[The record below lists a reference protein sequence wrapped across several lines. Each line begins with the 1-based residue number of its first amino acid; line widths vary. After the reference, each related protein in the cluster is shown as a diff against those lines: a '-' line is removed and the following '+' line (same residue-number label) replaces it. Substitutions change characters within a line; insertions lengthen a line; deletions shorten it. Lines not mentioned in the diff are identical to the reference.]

1 MKFAKAFFKHPWII
15 ITVCIILT
23 GFFGFFIKDLQI
35 DNSVRQFLP
44 QKSDSYTRLVDTEKQ
59 FGSMVVIGVSI
70 EDKNGDIL
78 TPEDIQ
84 VIRNIT
90 DRCLE
95 IDQVDSIDS
104 LTHIDYV
111 ANQDGSISAT
121 QLIPDDYTG
130 SDEDILAI
138 REKLTQW
145 SEMYNRVIVNDDNS
159 ATQMQ
164 ITVHSLSPEEKN
176 EMASEAKANGTKV
189 LTDAERQQKVLDQV
203 REIVTEET
211 KDYSNL
217 DFKIFGDPVV
227 AESAR
232 QFMLS
237 DLLRLIP
244 LVVVVVLLSLYFSFK
259 TADGTFLPLIT
270 VCMATVWT
278 MGLMSLL
285 GITFT
290 LVSSVI
296 PVALIA
302 VGSAYGIHVL
312 THYYVALSQIK
323 GEITKEN
330 YEEAVFAG
338 LKEVMMAVVLAGL
351 TTVVGFISLVSS
363 PIAPLHSFAVFTAI
377 GVAISLLLAIV
388 FIPACLLLK
397 NVKKINQRRFKEVQ
411 LSDKLKEKIQHR
423 FARHH
428 GKTSNEASGGTMYKI
443 YEFFC
448 GTRPRL
454 IVFTLVIVLFS
465 VIGLRF
471 LKIDTALVNYFPE
484 SCDMRQ
490 DIKYVDKQ
498 FAGTNSVYFNIS
510 GENPGDIKNPEILKA
525 VDDMQNYLAENHE
538 GIGKIVSFTT
548 FVKRINQVWFAP
560 DLSDSGDSE
569 IAASDTGS
577 EDFSSDDFS
586 FGEDDFSFASDDFSS
601 DFADDFSFDD
611 FGFDSDD
618 SSTSGETPSDWVDP
632 NIEYKNKLK
641 QIATVE
647 DVLNMLSDAYVKA
660 GGKYAT
666 VEKMVDVIEREYNYN
681 GKAYYEIPSDPK
693 KYPVVSKEDL
703 EGVIDGYLTL
713 LSGSLDRFLDDD
725 MNPKVM
731 RVTCQLRNHSTQET
745 GEIIADAKAYA
756 AEHFPA
762 GYTIEATGAGEME
775 YTMTNMIV
783 SSQIS
788 SLLIS
793 LLSVFVIIAI
803 SFKSGWAGLLGAIPL
818 ALSILLNYMVMG
830 FAGINL
836 DLVTSIIAS
845 VAVGVGIDYTIHF
858 MTTYKEER
866 AKTNDLEEA
875 TKQTFIKS
883 GHGIITN
890 ALAVGFGFL
899 VLCFSKFV
907 VLRYIGV
914 LVAIVMFTSSFLAMT
929 IIPGVLNEFN
939 PKFMKPKKVAK
950 TTNGDVIE
958 IEDDSFAQSSSDDED
973 ESDSS
978 ETEDTSSKSE
988 KGDAENDK
996 NTGGKQ

>member
-1 MKFAKAFFKHPWII
+1 MNFAKKFFKHPWIVI
-15 ITVCIILT
+15 VSCIILT
-23 GFFGFFIKDLQI
+23 GFFGFFIKDLKI

-44 QKSDSYTRLVDTEKQ
+44 QKSESYERLVETENQ
-59 FGSMVVIGVSI
+59 FGSMIVVGVSL
-70 EDKNGDIL
+70 EDKNGNIL
-78 TPEDIQ
+78 TPENIH
-84 VIRNIT
+84 VVKNIT
-90 DRCLE
+90 DRILE
-95 IDQVDSIDS
+95 LDQVDSIDS

-111 ANQDGSISAT
+111 CNQDGSISAT
-121 QLIPDDYTG
+121 QLIPEDYTG
-130 SDEDILAI
+130 SDEDIFSI
-138 REKLTQW
+138 KEKLVQW
-145 SEMYNRVIVNDDNS
+145 DEMYNRVIVNDDNS

-164 ITVHSLSPEEKN
+164 ITIHSLSKEEK
-176 EMASEAKANGTKV
+176 SELEKENGTKS
-189 LTDAERQQKVLDQV
+189 LTDSEGQQKVLNEI

-211 KDYSNL
+211 KNSDNL

-227 AESAR
+227 AENAR
-232 QFMLS
+232 KFMLS

-244 LVVVVVLLSLYFSFK
+244 LVIIVVLISLYFSFK

-278 MGLMSLL
+278 MGLMSLC

-330 YEEAVFAG
+330 YQNAVFSG
-338 LKEVMMAVVLAGL
+338 LKEVMMAVILAGI
-351 TTVVGFISLVSS
+351 TTIVGFVSLVSS
-363 PIAPLHSFAVFTAI
+363 PIEPLHSFAVFTAI

-388 FIPACLLLK
+388 FIPACLLSK
-397 NVKKINQRRFKEVQ
+397 NIKKLNERRFKEVV
-411 LSDKLKEKIQHR
+411 LSDKVKEKIKHK
-423 FARHH
+423 FERHH
-428 GKTSNEASGGTMYKI
+428 GKSENESSGGTMYKI
-443 YEFFC
+443 YSFFC

-471 LKIDTALVNYFPE
+471 LKIDTSLVNYFPE
-484 SCDMRQ
+484 TCEMRQ
-490 DIKYVDKQ
+490 DIKYVDSQ
-498 FAGTNSVYFNIS
+498 FAGTNSVYFNIY
-510 GENPGDIKNPEILKA
+510 GQNPGDMKNPEILKA
-525 VDDMQNYLAENHE
+525 VDEMQEYLSENYD

-560 DLSDSGDSE
+560 DLSDSSNAISVNNENIEDS
-569 IAASDTGS
+569 SDNFGFSS
-577 EDFSSDDFS
+577 EDF
-586 FGEDDFSFASDDFSS
+586 G
-601 DFADDFSFDD
+601 DDFSFDD
-611 FGFDSDD
+611 FGFDF
-618 SSTSGETPSDWVDP
+618 GETENTSSVPSDWIDP

-666 VEKMVDVIEREYNYN
+666 VGKMVDIIEREYNYN
-681 GKAYYEIPSDPK
+681 GKSYYEIPSDIS
-693 KYPVVSKEDL
+693 KYPVVSKQDL

-725 MNPKVM
+725 MNPQVM
-731 RVTCQLRNHSTQET
+731 RITCQLRNHSTQET
-745 GEIIADAKAYA
+745 GKIIADAKQFAK
-756 AEHFPA
+756 EHFPE
-762 GYTIEATGAGEME
+762 GYTLEATGAGEME

-793 LLSVFVIIAI
+793 LISVFLIIAI

-818 ALSILLNYMVMG
+818 ALSILLNYMTMG
-830 FAGINL
+830 FANINL

-858 MTTYKEER
+858 LTTYKEER
-866 AKTNDLEEA
+866 AKTDNLEEV

-883 GHGIITN
+883 GHGIVTN

-907 VLRYIGV
+907 VLRYIGI

-939 PKFMKPKKVAK
+939 PKFIRPKKNVQK
-950 TTNGDVIE
+950 IDEKIE
-958 IEDDSFAQSSSDDED
+958 SED
-973 ESDSS
+973 S
-978 ETEDTSSKSE
+978 ENQNK
-988 KGDAENDK
+988 
-996 NTGGKQ
+996 

>member
-1 MKFAKAFFKHPWII
+1 MNFAKKIFKHPWVVI
-15 ITVCIILT
+15 VSCIILT
-23 GFFGFFIKDLQI
+23 GFFGFFIKDLKI

-44 QKSDSYTRLVDTEKQ
+44 QKSESYERLVETENQ
-59 FGSMVVIGVSI
+59 FGSMIVVGVSL

-78 TPEDIQ
+78 TPENIQ
-84 VIRNIT
+84 VVKNIT
-90 DRCLE
+90 DRILE
-95 IDQVDSIDS
+95 LDQVDSIDS

-111 ANQDGSISAT
+111 CNQDGSISAT
-121 QLIPDDYTG
+121 QLIPEDYTG
-130 SDEDILAI
+130 SDEDIFSI
-138 REKLTQW
+138 KEKLVQW
-145 SEMYNRVIVNDDNS
+145 DEMYNRVIVNDDNS

-164 ITVHSLSPEEKN
+164 ITIHSLSNDEK
-176 EMASEAKANGTKV
+176 SELEKENGTKT
-189 LTDAERQQKVLDQV
+189 LTESEIQQKVLDEI

-211 KDYSNL
+211 KNFDNL

-227 AESAR
+227 AENAR
-232 QFMLS
+232 KFMLS

-244 LVVVVVLLSLYFSFK
+244 LVIVVVLLSLYFSFK

-278 MGLMSLL
+278 MGLMSLC

-330 YEEAVFAG
+330 YQNAVFSG
-338 LKEVMMAVVLAGL
+338 LREVMMAVILAGI
-351 TTVVGFISLVSS
+351 TTIVGFVSLVSS
-363 PIAPLHSFAVFTAI
+363 PIEPLHSFAVFTAI

-388 FIPACLLLK
+388 FIPACLLSK
-397 NVKKINQRRFKEVQ
+397 NIKKLNERRFKEVV
-411 LSDKLKEKIQHR
+411 LSDKIKEKIKHK
-423 FARHH
+423 FERHH
-428 GKTSNEASGGTMYKI
+428 GKSENESSGGTMYKI
-443 YEFFC
+443 YSFFC

-454 IVFTLVIVLFS
+454 IIFTLVIVLFS

-471 LKIDTALVNYFPE
+471 LKIDTSLVNYFPE
-484 SCDMRQ
+484 TCEMRQ
-490 DIKYVDKQ
+490 DIKYVDSQ
-498 FAGTNSVYFNIS
+498 FAGTNSVYFNIY
-510 GENPGDIKNPEILKA
+510 GQNPGDMKNPEILKA
-525 VDDMQNYLAENHE
+525 VDEMQDYLSENYD

-560 DLSDSGDSE
+560 DLSDSSNAISVNNE
-569 IAASDTGS
+569 NI
-577 EDFSSDDFS
+577 EDSSDDFG
-586 FGEDDFSFASDDFSS
+586 FGSKDFG
-601 DFADDFSFDD
+601 DDFSFDD
-611 FGFDSDD
+611 FGFDFEETENT
-618 SSTSGETPSDWVDP
+618 SSIPSDWVDP

-666 VEKMVDVIEREYNYN
+666 VEKMVDIIEREYNYN
-681 GKAYYEIPSDPK
+681 GKSYYEIPSDIS
-693 KYPVVSKEDL
+693 KYPVVSKQDL

-725 MNPKVM
+725 MNPQVM
-731 RVTCQLRNHSTQET
+731 RITCQLRNHSTQQT
-745 GEIIADAKAYA
+745 GKIIADAKQFAK
-756 AEHFPA
+756 EHFPE
-762 GYTIEATGAGEME
+762 GYTLEATGAGEME

-793 LLSVFVIIAI
+793 LISVFLIIAI

-818 ALSILLNYMVMG
+818 ALSILLNYMTMG
-830 FAGINL
+830 FANINL

-858 MTTYKEER
+858 LTTYKEER
-866 AKTNDLEEA
+866 AKTDNLEEV

-883 GHGIITN
+883 GHGIVTN

-907 VLRYIGV
+907 VLRYIGI

-939 PKFMKPKKVAK
+939 PKFIRPKKNVQK
-950 TTNGDVIE
+950 IE
-958 IEDDSFAQSSSDDED
+958 EKNESED
-973 ESDSS
+973 S
-978 ETEDTSSKSE
+978 ENQNK
-988 KGDAENDK
+988 
-996 NTGGKQ
+996 

>member
-1 MKFAKAFFKHPWII
+1 MNFAKKFFKHPWVVI
-15 ITVCIILT
+15 VSCIILT
-23 GFFGFFIKDLQI
+23 GFFGFFIKDLKI

-44 QKSDSYTRLVDTEKQ
+44 QKSESYERLVETENQ
-59 FGSMVVIGVSI
+59 FGSMIVVGFSL

-78 TPEDIQ
+78 TPENIQ
-84 VIRNIT
+84 VVKNIT
-90 DRCLE
+90 DRILE
-95 IDQVDSIDS
+95 LDQVDSIDS

-111 ANQDGSISAT
+111 CNQDGSISAT
-121 QLIPDDYTG
+121 QLIPEDYTG
-130 SDEDILAI
+130 SDEDIFSI
-138 REKLTQW
+138 KEKLVQW
-145 SEMYNRVIVNDDNS
+145 DEMYNRVIVNDDNS

-164 ITVHSLSPEEKN
+164 ITIHSLSNDEK
-176 EMASEAKANGTKV
+176 SELEKENGTKT
-189 LTDAERQQKVLDQV
+189 LTESEIQQKVLDEI

-211 KDYSNL
+211 KNFDNL

-227 AESAR
+227 AENAR
-232 QFMLS
+232 KFMLS

-244 LVVVVVLLSLYFSFK
+244 LVIVVVLLSLYFSFK

-278 MGLMSLL
+278 MGLMSLC

-330 YEEAVFAG
+330 YQNAVFSG
-338 LKEVMMAVVLAGL
+338 LKEVMMAVILAGI
-351 TTVVGFISLVSS
+351 TTIVGFVSLVSS
-363 PIAPLHSFAVFTAI
+363 PIEPLHSFAVFTAI

-388 FIPACLLLK
+388 FIPACLLSK
-397 NVKKINQRRFKEVQ
+397 NIKKLNERRFKEVV
-411 LSDKLKEKIQHR
+411 LSDKIKEKIKHK
-423 FARHH
+423 FERHH
-428 GKTSNEASGGTMYKI
+428 GKSENESSGGTMYKI
-443 YEFFC
+443 YSFFC

-454 IVFTLVIVLFS
+454 IIFTLVIVLFS

-471 LKIDTALVNYFPE
+471 LKIDTSLVNYFPE
-484 SCDMRQ
+484 TCEMRQ
-490 DIKYVDKQ
+490 DIKYVDSQ
-498 FAGTNSVYFNIS
+498 FAGTNSVYFNIY
-510 GENPGDIKNPEILKA
+510 GQNPGDMKNPEILKA
-525 VDDMQNYLAENHE
+525 VDEMQDYLSENYD

-560 DLSDSGDSE
+560 DLSDSSNAISVNNENIEDS
-569 IAASDTGS
+569 SDDFGFGS
-577 EDFSSDDFS
+577 EDF
-586 FGEDDFSFASDDFSS
+586 G
-601 DFADDFSFDD
+601 DDFSFDD
-611 FGFDSDD
+611 FGFDFEETENT
-618 SSTSGETPSDWVDP
+618 SSIPSDWVDP

-666 VEKMVDVIEREYNYN
+666 VEKMVDIIEREYNYN
-681 GKAYYEIPSDPK
+681 GKSYYEIPSDIS
-693 KYPVVSKEDL
+693 KYPVVSKQDL

-725 MNPKVM
+725 MNPQVM
-731 RVTCQLRNHSTQET
+731 RITCQLRNHSTQQT
-745 GEIIADAKAYA
+745 GKIIADAKQFAK
-756 AEHFPA
+756 EHFPE
-762 GYTIEATGAGEME
+762 GYTLEATGAGEME

-793 LLSVFVIIAI
+793 LISVFLIIAI

-818 ALSILLNYMVMG
+818 ALSILLNYMTMG
-830 FAGINL
+830 FANINL

-858 MTTYKEER
+858 LTTYKEER
-866 AKTNDLEEA
+866 AKTDNLEEV

-883 GHGIITN
+883 GHGIVTN

-907 VLRYIGV
+907 VLRYIGI

-939 PKFMKPKKVAK
+939 PKFIRPKKNVQK
-950 TTNGDVIE
+950 IE
-958 IEDDSFAQSSSDDED
+958 EKNESED
-973 ESDSS
+973 S
-978 ETEDTSSKSE
+978 ENQNK
-988 KGDAENDK
+988 
-996 NTGGKQ
+996 

>member
-1 MKFAKAFFKHPWII
+1 MNFAKKFFKHPCIVI
-15 ITVCIILT
+15 VGCIILT
-23 GFFGFFIKDLQI
+23 GFFGFFIKDLKI

-44 QKSDSYTRLVDTEKQ
+44 QKSESYERLVETENQ
-59 FGSMVVIGVSI
+59 FGSMIVVGVSL
-70 EDKNGDIL
+70 EDKNGNIL
-78 TPEDIQ
+78 TPENIQ
-84 VIRNIT
+84 VVKNIT
-90 DRCLE
+90 DRILE
-95 IDQVDSIDS
+95 LDQVDSIDS

-111 ANQDGSISAT
+111 CNQDGSISAT
-121 QLIPDDYTG
+121 QLIPEDYTG
-130 SDEDILAI
+130 SDEDIFSI
-138 REKLTQW
+138 KEKLVQW
-145 SEMYNRVIVNDDNS
+145 DEMYNRVIVNDDNS

-164 ITVHSLSPEEKN
+164 ITIHSLSKEEK
-176 EMASEAKANGTKV
+176 SELEKENGTKI
-189 LTDAERQQKVLDQV
+189 LTDSEGQQKVLNEI

-211 KDYSNL
+211 KNSDNL

-227 AESAR
+227 AENAR
-232 QFMLS
+232 KFMLS

-244 LVVVVVLLSLYFSFK
+244 LVIVVVLLSLYFSFK

-278 MGLMSLL
+278 MGLMSLC

-330 YEEAVFAG
+330 YQNAVFSG
-338 LKEVMMAVVLAGL
+338 LKEVMMAVILAGI
-351 TTVVGFISLVSS
+351 TTIVGFVSLVSS
-363 PIAPLHSFAVFTAI
+363 PIEPLHSFAVFTAI

-388 FIPACLLLK
+388 FIPACLLSK
-397 NVKKINQRRFKEVQ
+397 NIKKLNERRFKEVV
-411 LSDKLKEKIQHR
+411 LSDKVKEKIKHK
-423 FARHH
+423 FERHH
-428 GKTSNEASGGTMYKI
+428 GKSENESSGGTMYKI
-443 YEFFC
+443 YSFFC

-471 LKIDTALVNYFPE
+471 LKIDTSLVNYFPE
-484 SCDMRQ
+484 TCEMRQ
-490 DIKYVDKQ
+490 DIKYVDSQ
-498 FAGTNSVYFNIS
+498 FAGTNSVYFNIY
-510 GENPGDIKNPEILKA
+510 GQNPGDMKNPEILKA
-525 VDDMQNYLAENHE
+525 VDEMQDYLSENYD

-560 DLSDSGDSE
+560 DLSDSSNAISVNNENIEDS
-569 IAASDTGS
+569 SDNFGFSS
-577 EDFSSDDFS
+577 EDF
-586 FGEDDFSFASDDFSS
+586 G
-601 DFADDFSFDD
+601 DDFSFDD
-611 FGFDSDD
+611 FGFDF
-618 SSTSGETPSDWVDP
+618 GETENTSSVPSDWIDP

-666 VEKMVDVIEREYNYN
+666 VEKMVDIIEREYNYN
-681 GKAYYEIPSDPK
+681 GKSYYEIPSDIS
-693 KYPVVSKEDL
+693 KYPVVSKQDL

-725 MNPKVM
+725 MNPQVM
-731 RVTCQLRNHSTQET
+731 RITCQLRNHSTQET
-745 GEIIADAKAYA
+745 GKIIADAKQFAK
-756 AEHFPA
+756 EHFPE
-762 GYTIEATGAGEME
+762 GYTLEATGAGEME

-793 LLSVFVIIAI
+793 LISVFLIIAI

-818 ALSILLNYMVMG
+818 ALSILLNYMTMG
-830 FAGINL
+830 FANINL

-858 MTTYKEER
+858 LTTYKEER
-866 AKTNDLEEA
+866 AKTDNLEEV

-883 GHGIITN
+883 GHGIVTN

-907 VLRYIGV
+907 VLRYIGI

-939 PKFMKPKKVAK
+939 PKFIRPKKNVQK
-950 TTNGDVIE
+950 IDEKIE
-958 IEDDSFAQSSSDDED
+958 SED
-973 ESDSS
+973 S
-978 ETEDTSSKSE
+978 ENQNK
-988 KGDAENDK
+988 
-996 NTGGKQ
+996 

>member
-1 MKFAKAFFKHPWII
+1 MNFAKKFFKHPWVVI
-15 ITVCIILT
+15 VSCIILT
-23 GFFGFFIKDLQI
+23 GFFGFFIKDLKI

-44 QKSDSYTRLVDTEKQ
+44 QKSESYERLVETENQ
-59 FGSMVVIGVSI
+59 FGSMIVVGVSL

-78 TPEDIQ
+78 TPENIQ
-84 VIRNIT
+84 VVKNIT
-90 DRCLE
+90 DRILE
-95 IDQVDSIDS
+95 LDQVDSIDS

-111 ANQDGSISAT
+111 CNQDGSISAT
-121 QLIPDDYTG
+121 QLIPEDYTG
-130 SDEDILAI
+130 SDEDIFSI
-138 REKLTQW
+138 KEKLVQW
-145 SEMYNRVIVNDDNS
+145 DEMYNRVIVNDDNS

-164 ITVHSLSPEEKN
+164 ITIHSLSNDEK
-176 EMASEAKANGTKV
+176 SELEKENGTKT
-189 LTDAERQQKVLDQV
+189 LTESEIQQKVLDEI

-211 KDYSNL
+211 KNFDNL

-227 AESAR
+227 AENAR
-232 QFMLS
+232 KFMLS

-244 LVVVVVLLSLYFSFK
+244 LVIVVVLLSLYFSFK

-278 MGLMSLL
+278 MGLMSLC

-330 YEEAVFAG
+330 YQNAVFSG
-338 LKEVMMAVVLAGL
+338 LKEVMMAVILAGI
-351 TTVVGFISLVSS
+351 TTIVGFVSLVSS
-363 PIAPLHSFAVFTAI
+363 PIEPLHSFAVFTAI

-388 FIPACLLLK
+388 FIPACLLSK
-397 NVKKINQRRFKEVQ
+397 NIKKLNERRFKEVV
-411 LSDKLKEKIQHR
+411 LSDKVKEKIKHK
-423 FARHH
+423 FERHH
-428 GKTSNEASGGTMYKI
+428 GKSENESSGGTMYKI
-443 YEFFC
+443 YSFFC

-454 IVFTLVIVLFS
+454 IIFTLVIVLFS

-471 LKIDTALVNYFPE
+471 LKIDTSLVNYFPE
-484 SCDMRQ
+484 TCEMRQ
-490 DIKYVDKQ
+490 DIKYVDSQ
-498 FAGTNSVYFNIS
+498 FAGTNSVYFNIY
-510 GENPGDIKNPEILKA
+510 GQNPGDMKNPEILKA
-525 VDDMQNYLAENHE
+525 VDEMQDYLSENYD

-560 DLSDSGDSE
+560 DLSDSSNAISVNNENIEDS
-569 IAASDTGS
+569 SDDFGFGS
-577 EDFSSDDFS
+577 EDF
-586 FGEDDFSFASDDFSS
+586 G
-601 DFADDFSFDD
+601 DDFSFDD
-611 FGFDSDD
+611 FGFDFEETENT
-618 SSTSGETPSDWVDP
+618 SSIPSDWVDP

-666 VEKMVDVIEREYNYN
+666 VEKMVDIIEREYNYN
-681 GKAYYEIPSDPK
+681 GKSYYEIPSDIS
-693 KYPVVSKEDL
+693 KYPVVSKQDL

-725 MNPKVM
+725 MNPQVM
-731 RVTCQLRNHSTQET
+731 RITCQLRNHSTQQT
-745 GEIIADAKAYA
+745 GKIIADAKQFAK
-756 AEHFPA
+756 EHFPE
-762 GYTIEATGAGEME
+762 GYTLEATGAGEME

-793 LLSVFVIIAI
+793 LISVFLIIAI

-818 ALSILLNYMVMG
+818 ALSILLNYMTMG
-830 FAGINL
+830 FANINL

-858 MTTYKEER
+858 LTTYKEER
-866 AKTNDLEEA
+866 AKTDNLEEV

-883 GHGIITN
+883 GHGIVTN

-907 VLRYIGV
+907 VLRYIGI

-939 PKFMKPKKVAK
+939 PKFIRPKKNVQK
-950 TTNGDVIE
+950 IE
-958 IEDDSFAQSSSDDED
+958 EKNESED
-973 ESDSS
+973 S
-978 ETEDTSSKSE
+978 ENQNK
-988 KGDAENDK
+988 
-996 NTGGKQ
+996 

>member
-138 REKLTQW
+138 REKLTEW

-164 ITVHSLSPEEKN
+164 ITVHSLSPEEK
-176 EMASEAKANGTKV
+176 EEAASDAKANGTKV

-211 KDYSNL
+211 KDYANL

-338 LKEVMMAVVLAGL
+338 LKEVMMAVVLAGV

-363 PIAPLHSFAVFTAI
+363 PIGPLHSFAVFTAI

-388 FIPACLLLK
+388 FIPACLLSK

-560 DLSDSGDSE
+560 DLSDSTE
-569 IAASDTGS
+569 VASSSSSDES
-577 EDFSSDDFS
+577 SSDDFSSDDFS
-586 FGEDDFSFASDDFSS
+586 FGEDDFSFDSDDFSS
-601 DFADDFSFDD
+601 DFGDDFSFDD
-611 FGFDSDD
+611 FGFDSDSDD
-618 SSTSGETPSDWVDP
+618 SSSETPSDWVDP

-681 GKAYYEIPSDPK
+681 GKAYYEIPTDPS
-693 KYPVVSKEDL
+693 KYPVVTKADL

-756 AEHFPA
+756 AEHFPE

-866 AKTNDLEEA
+866 AKTNDLEEV

-939 PKFMKPKKVAK
+939 PKFMKSKKEAQSAS
-950 TTNGDVIE
+950 GDVVE
-958 IEDDSFAQSSSDDED
+958 ISDDSSDDDSD
-973 ESDSS
+973 EGKGTSS
-978 ETEDTSSKSE
+978 EGK
-988 KGDAENDK
+988 KGDAGSGE
-996 NTGGKQ
+996 NTGGEK

>member
-1 MKFAKAFFKHPWII
+1 MNFAKKFFKHPWIVI
-15 ITVCIILT
+15 VSCIILT
-23 GFFGFFIKDLQI
+23 GFFGFFIKDLKI

-44 QKSDSYTRLVDTEKQ
+44 QKSESYERLVETENQ
-59 FGSMVVIGVSI
+59 FGSMIVVGVSL
-70 EDKNGDIL
+70 EDKNGNIL
-78 TPEDIQ
+78 TPENIQ
-84 VIRNIT
+84 VVKNIT
-90 DRCLE
+90 DRILE
-95 IDQVDSIDS
+95 LDQVDSIDS

-111 ANQDGSISAT
+111 CNQDGSISAT
-121 QLIPDDYTG
+121 QLIPEDYTG
-130 SDEDILAI
+130 SDEDIFSI
-138 REKLTQW
+138 KEKLVQW
-145 SEMYNRVIVNDDNS
+145 DEMYNRVIVNDDNS

-164 ITVHSLSPEEKN
+164 ITIHSLSKEEK
-176 EMASEAKANGTKV
+176 SELEKESGTKI
-189 LTDAERQQKVLDQV
+189 LTDSERQQKVLNEI

-211 KDYSNL
+211 KNSDNL

-227 AESAR
+227 AENAR
-232 QFMLS
+232 KFMLS

-244 LVVVVVLLSLYFSFK
+244 LVIVVVLLSLYFSFK
-259 TADGTFLPLIT
+259 TADGTFLSLIT

-278 MGLMSLL
+278 MGLMSLC

-330 YEEAVFAG
+330 YQNAVFSG
-338 LKEVMMAVVLAGL
+338 LKEVMMAVILAGI
-351 TTVVGFISLVSS
+351 TTIVGFVSLVSS
-363 PIAPLHSFAVFTAI
+363 PIEPLHSFAVFTAI

-388 FIPACLLLK
+388 FIPACLLSK
-397 NVKKINQRRFKEVQ
+397 NIKKLNERRFKEVV
-411 LSDKLKEKIQHR
+411 LSDKVKEKIKHK
-423 FARHH
+423 FERHH
-428 GKTSNEASGGTMYKI
+428 GKSENESSGGTMYKI
-443 YEFFC
+443 YSFFC

-454 IVFTLVIVLFS
+454 IIFTLVIVLFS

-471 LKIDTALVNYFPE
+471 LKIDTSLVNYFPE
-484 SCDMRQ
+484 TCEMRQ
-490 DIKYVDKQ
+490 DIKYVDSQ
-498 FAGTNSVYFNIS
+498 FAGTNSVYFNIY
-510 GENPGDIKNPEILKA
+510 GQNPGDMKNPEILKA
-525 VDDMQNYLAENHE
+525 VDEMQDYLSENYD

-560 DLSDSGDSE
+560 DLSDSSNAISVNNENIEDF
-569 IAASDTGS
+569 SDDFGFGS
-577 EDFSSDDFS
+577 EDF
-586 FGEDDFSFASDDFSS
+586 G
-601 DFADDFSFDD
+601 DDFSFDD
-611 FGFDSDD
+611 FDFDF
-618 SSTSGETPSDWVDP
+618 GETENTSSVPSDWIDP

-681 GKAYYEIPSDPK
+681 GKSYYEIPSDVS
-693 KYPVVSKEDL
+693 KYPVVSKQDL

-725 MNPKVM
+725 MNPQVM
-731 RVTCQLRNHSTQET
+731 RITCQLRNHSTQET
-745 GEIIADAKAYA
+745 GKIIADAKQFAK
-756 AEHFPA
+756 EHFPE
-762 GYTIEATGAGEME
+762 GYTLEATGAGEME

-793 LLSVFVIIAI
+793 LVSVFLIIAI

-818 ALSILLNYMVMG
+818 ALSILLNYMTMG
-830 FAGINL
+830 FANINL

-858 MTTYKEER
+858 LTTYKEER
-866 AKTNDLEEA
+866 AITDNLEEV

-883 GHGIITN
+883 GHGIVTN

-907 VLRYIGV
+907 VLRYIGI

-939 PKFMKPKKVAK
+939 PKFIRPKKNVQK
-950 TTNGDVIE
+950 IDEKIE
-958 IEDDSFAQSSSDDED
+958 SED
-973 ESDSS
+973 S
-978 ETEDTSSKSE
+978 ENQNK
-988 KGDAENDK
+988 
-996 NTGGKQ
+996 

>member
-138 REKLTQW
+138 REKLTEW

-164 ITVHSLSPEEKN
+164 ITVHSLSPEEK
-176 EMASEAKANGTKV
+176 EEAASDTKANGTKV

-211 KDYSNL
+211 KDYANL

-338 LKEVMMAVVLAGL
+338 LKEVMMAVVLAGV

-363 PIAPLHSFAVFTAI
+363 PIGPLHSFAVFTAI

-388 FIPACLLLK
+388 FIPACLLSK

-560 DLSDSGDSE
+560 DLSDSTEVAADSSSE
-569 IAASDTGS
+569 DFASD
-577 EDFSSDDFS
+577 DFSSDDFS
-586 FGEDDFSFASDDFSS
+586 FGEDDFSS
-601 DFADDFSFDD
+601 DFGDDFSFDD
-611 FGFDSDD
+611 FGFDSDSDD
-618 SSTSGETPSDWVDP
+618 SSSETPSDWVDP

-681 GKAYYEIPSDPK
+681 GKAYYEIPTDPS
-693 KYPVVSKEDL
+693 KYPVVTKEDL

-756 AEHFPA
+756 AEHFPE

-866 AKTNDLEEA
+866 AKSNDLEEV
-875 TKQTFIKS
+875 TRQTFIKS

-939 PKFMKPKKVAK
+939 PKFMKPKKVAQSAS
-950 TTNGDVIE
+950 GEVE
-958 IEDDSFAQSSSDDED
+958 VAQVSDSSSDDED

-978 ETEDTSSKSE
+978 ESAGSSSETE
-988 KGDAENDK
+988 KGDA
-996 NTGGKQ
+996 GSGKSTSGEK